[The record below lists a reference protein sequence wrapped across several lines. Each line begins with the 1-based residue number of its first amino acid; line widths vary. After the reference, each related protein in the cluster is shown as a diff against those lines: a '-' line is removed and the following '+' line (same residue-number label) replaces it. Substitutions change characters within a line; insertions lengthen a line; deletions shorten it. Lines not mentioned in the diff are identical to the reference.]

1 MENMIE
7 FERCSG
13 RLTNDLPGWIRG
25 SILTRNKL
33 VIGAIGL
40 TAAMSM
46 LVVAIAFPREI
57 LASNGNTR
65 SIIVDVALGFP
76 YYQNNVKPNADP
88 SAFFPGDTFIQDGN
102 VYAGGTIPVG
112 KTQFDPKTPGIGKYR
127 SRGTFTTDLDNF
139 IRASKHENADHDLA
153 FATEMFT
160 LYADNSMLMTDGTW
174 PNAYRSTTRV
184 VLGGTGLYKNVVG
197 EAYIE
202 NIGENK
208 EGFCN
213 FRVTFKL
220 RQVD

>member
-1 MENMIE
+1 
-7 FERCSG
+7 
-13 RLTNDLPGWIRG
+13 
-25 SILTRNKL
+25 
-33 VIGAIGL
+33 
-40 TAAMSM
+40 
-46 LVVAIAFPREI
+46 
-57 LASNGNTR
+57 
-65 SIIVDVALGFP
+65 
-76 YYQNNVKPNADP
+76 
-88 SAFFPGDTFIQDGN
+88 
-102 VYAGGTIPVG
+102 
-112 KTQFDPKTPGIGKYR
+112 
-127 SRGTFTTDLDNF
+127 
-139 IRASKHENADHDLA
+139 
-153 FATEMFT
+153 MFT